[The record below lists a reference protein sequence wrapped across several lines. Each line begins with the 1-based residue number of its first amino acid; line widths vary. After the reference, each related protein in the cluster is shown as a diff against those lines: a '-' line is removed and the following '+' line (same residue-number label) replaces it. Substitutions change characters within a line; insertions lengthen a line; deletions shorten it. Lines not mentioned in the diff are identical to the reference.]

1 MSISLASLTA
11 RLDRLPAS
19 RFHTK
24 VLVIAAMSLF
34 FDTLDTVVTG
44 FVLADLR
51 THWGFGPREI
61 GIVSAVGL
69 LGYMVGSF
77 GAGFA
82 ADRLGR
88 KRTILYTLLFYSLFS
103 ASRGFTNDLTT
114 FAILNFCT
122 WIFVGAESSTVPPYL
137 AELWPSR
144 IRGKLNGWMM
154 GFFALG
160 VAASPIWALFLIP
173 AVGWRWTLFLTAPF
187 AILGAL
193 MRSGLPESPRWL
205 LTVGRKDE
213 AERVVSDIEQAIAKE
228 KGPLPPAPMAV
239 DPASPVQQLSAW
251 AIVGRKLLPTTLMLW
266 AAWFAQYG
274 VLYTFLTVLP
284 TILAIEGYPVV
295 KSFQF
300 SVVIFSAFI
309 PAYILGGYIVEWL
322 DRKYAALAAYACTAL
337 FGTLFGLATDPTML
351 MVYGGLTAFSLGI
364 GATFI
369 YTYTP
374 ELYPTSIRATG
385 MGISSAFGRIGA
397 VMLLLAF
404 GVFAVAQSKF
414 VLFLISDAMLA
425 VAFVAVLILG
435 PSTRGKSLEA
445 SSADAVIADGR
456 TVSPG
461 KAVNRSGY

>member
-1 MSISLASLTA
+1 MTVSLQSLTA
-11 RLDRLPAS
+11 RLDRLPGS

-51 THWGFGPREI
+51 THWGFGAKEI
-61 GIVSAVGL
+61 GIVSAIGL
-69 LGYMVGSF
+69 FGYMIGSF

-88 KRTILYTLLFYSLFS
+88 KRTILYTLLFYSVFS
-103 ASRGFTNDLTT
+103 ASRGFSNDLVT

-160 VAASPIWALFLIP
+160 VAASPIWALYLIP
-173 AVGWRWTLFLTAPF
+173 AFGWRWTLFLTAPF

-205 LTVGRKDE
+205 MTVGRAEE
-213 AERVVSDIEQAIAKE
+213 ADKVVSEIERAVEQE
-228 KGPLPPAPMAV
+228 KGSLAPVPPVAAPVAV
-239 DPASPVQQLSAW
+239 GPRLPAS
-251 AIVGRKLLPTTLMLW
+251 AIVGRDLLPTTLMLW

-284 TILAIEGYPVV
+284 TILALEGYPIV

-300 SVVIFSAFI
+300 SVIIFSAFI
-309 PAYILGGYIVEWL
+309 PAYIIGGYVVEWL
-322 DRKYAALAAYACTAL
+322 DRKYAALTAYACVAL
-337 FGTLFGLATDPTML
+337 FGTLFGLASDPTML
-351 MVYGGLTAFSLGI
+351 LVYGGLTAFSLGI
-364 GATFI
+364 GATFV

-374 ELYPTSIRATG
+374 ELYPTGIRATG
-385 MGISSAFGRIGA
+385 MGICSAMGRVGA
-397 VMLLLAF
+397 ILLLLAF
-404 GVFAVAQSKF
+404 GVFSVLQSKL
-414 VLFLISDAMLA
+414 VLFVISDVMLA
-425 VAFVAVLILG
+425 VAFLAVLILG
-435 PSTRGKSLEA
+435 RSTRGMSLEA
-445 SSADAVIADGR
+445 SSAVTSAGYAS
-456 TVSPG
+456 TPFAEA
-461 KAVNRSGY
+461 KAPPAA